1 MTDICVIG
9 SLNVDVSYRMHRL
22 PVAGETV
29 LATDRARAFGGKGG
43 NQAVAVAALGAEVS
57 FVGAV
62 GADAAGRSY
71 LEHLRTA
78 GIEASG
84 VREIP
89 GVDTGAA
96 MILVDDLGENL
107 IIVDPGANS
116 RLEPQSVEGS
126 IRAHE
131 PTVLLA
137 QLEVPIA
144 ALEAAVAAVDART
157 IVVLNPAPMPA
168 DPTLLAGVLRRVD
181 VLVPNRRELGQFAG
195 CEEPRNLQEVTRC
208 LTSLPFHGTVVVT
221 LGADGAVVA
230 EPGRSLVHVQAK
242 VVEPVDTSGAGDAFC
257 GALVVGLAAGADLAD
272 AVRRAVDVA
281 SESTL
286 VRGAQ
291 LAVSP
296 TVP

>member
-96 MILVDDLGENL
+96 MILVDDLGVNL

-131 PTVLLA
+131 RPSSGPTRGPDRSPGGRRRGGGRADIGA
-137 QLEVPIA
+137 QSRSHASRPDA
-144 ALEAAVAAVDART
+144 AGR
-157 IVVLNPAPMPA
+157 
-168 DPTLLAGVLRRVD
+168 VLRRVD
-181 VLVPNRRELGQFAG
+181 VLVPNRRELGRS
-195 CEEPRNLQEVTRC
+195 P
-208 LTSLPFHGTVVVT
+208 
-221 LGADGAVVA
+221 GARSRATCRRS
-230 EPGRSLVHVQAK
+230 PGV
-242 VVEPVDTSGAGDAFC
+242 
-257 GALVVGLAAGADLAD
+257 
-272 AVRRAVDVA
+272 
-281 SESTL
+281 
-286 VRGAQ
+286 
-291 LAVSP
+291 
-296 TVP
+296 

>member
-107 IIVDPGANS
+107 IIVDPGRQRPGHAD
-116 RLEPQSVEGS
+116 VDD
-126 IRAHE
+126 
-131 PTVLLA
+131 T
-137 QLEVPIA
+137 
-144 ALEAAVAAVDART
+144 DAR
-157 IVVLNPAPMPA
+157 
-168 DPTLLAGVLRRVD
+168 R
-181 VLVPNRRELGQFAG
+181 
-195 CEEPRNLQEVTRC
+195 
-208 LTSLPFHGTVVVT
+208 
-221 LGADGAVVA
+221 
-230 EPGRSLVHVQAK
+230 
-242 VVEPVDTSGAGDAFC
+242 
-257 GALVVGLAAGADLAD
+257 
-272 AVRRAVDVA
+272 RRAG
-281 SESTL
+281 
-286 VRGAQ
+286 GACG
-291 LAVSP
+291 SSRP
-296 TVP
+296 R